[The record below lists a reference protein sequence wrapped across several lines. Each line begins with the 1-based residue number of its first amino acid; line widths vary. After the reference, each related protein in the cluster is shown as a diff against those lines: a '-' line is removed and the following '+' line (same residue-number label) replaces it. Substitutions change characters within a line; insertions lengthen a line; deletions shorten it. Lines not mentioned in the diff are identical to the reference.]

1 MAGDNNTLLKLCGAT
16 RTERDRLAHLP
27 TEPRALLRQ
36 QIELLALRERR
47 AMRAMAAL
55 KRLCR
60 NSVGALEE
68 HTQKD
73 SRTCGK
79 AAADSEQ
86 TVSEHSTRRR
96 SIFDARQELEAQL
109 NKLNEQKLKAIE
121 LLARLDERQS
131 EQQPGVR
138 FSICI
143 PDNGRA
149 RVEPEAGP
157 DLAGLEQDGAEVAEF
172 ALAGT
177 APEFGPEFAVQ

>member
-86 TVSEHSTRRR
+86 TVSEH
-96 SIFDARQELEAQL
+96 IFDARQELEAQL

-121 LLARLDERQS
+121 LLARLDERQG

-177 APEFGPEFAVQ
+177 APDFGPEFAVQ